1 MKRPGVLGWYASYRN
16 EMVICQERASA
27 NGQQVAWTAEDYDT
41 LRHEAQHL
49 IQDCVDKKQNGQLH
63 PVYKDPIGLAKA
75 TLSSNTLAWI
85 VGDGYGNLPPAVQVL
100 ELEAFAVAELNDP
113 MEQVRDIRNYC
124 Y

>member
-1 MKRPGVLGWYASYRN
+1 
-16 EMVICQERASA
+16 MVICQERASA